1 MGLMLVVQME
11 HQSVAWMVEMMGE
24 RMVEDLVVVMVE
36 SMVVQLG
43 ERRVDLKVEL

>member
-1 MGLMLVVQME
+1 MVLKLAEQKE
-11 HQSVAWMVEMMGE
+11 HYSVERMVEMMGE